1 MKKPGRNH
9 DRTFTTPEINFKTG
23 NNYMSL
29 NASEIAKIEALL
41 QSRLAA
47 VNESVRD
54 HAAKISREGVLERGG
69 SDRGDESNQ
78 ELETSLNLTQVGRE
92 VNEAELLNQA
102 LERLKQP
109 DFDTCIDCG
118 GTIGSERLLANP
130 IAKRCLDCQN
140 VRENDFDERDSTP
153 SL

>member
-1 MKKPGRNH
+1 MTLN
-9 DRTFTTPEINFKTG
+9 TPDIK
-23 NNYMSL
+23 
-29 NASEIAKIEALL
+29 KIEALL
-41 QSRLAA
+41 NSRLAA

-54 HAAKISREGVLERGG
+54 HAAKISQEGVLERGG

-78 ELETSLNLTQVGRE
+78 ELETSLNLNQVGRE
-92 VNEAELLNQA
+92 TVEADLLRQA

-109 DFDTCIDCG
+109 DFDDCIDCG
-118 GTIGSERLLANP
+118 GSIGSERLLANP

-140 VRENDFDERDSTP
+140 IRENDFDERDSTP